1 MTDTQFRSAWERRRK
16 LQRLI
21 VSRVAFGYL
30 TRAQVASDIRTYAMP
45 DVTDYEIN
53 REFDWLIEDFA
64 IAKSRGADTYY
75 TPAIGPV
82 RFDC

>member
-1 MTDTQFRSAWERRRK
+1 MVNTQFLDAWQSRRR

-21 VSRVAFGYL
+21 VSHVAFGYP
-30 TRAQVASDIRTYAMP
+30 TKAQVASDIRTYSMP
-45 DVTDYEIN
+45 DVTDDEIN
-53 REFDWLIEDFA
+53 REFDWLTEDFS

-75 TPAIGPV
+75 IPAIGPV